1 MPFSQGG
8 RFRQKEKVLLP
19 HANPKDQQRRIA
31 ASATLRIGNEDM
43 KVYSVHTETIWLS
56 EDKRREQVKALV
68 EHIAA
73 QQSLRTSLLA
83 AILTRSGKKM

>member
-1 MPFSQGG
+1 MPFSVILIQAE
-8 RFRQKEKVLLP
+8 EKVLLP

-73 QQSLRTSLLA
+73 QQEFAYIIVGGDFNTVWE
-83 AILTRSGKKM
+83 KM